1 MKLYKKFTSREG
13 EAQQTMS
20 AGRDGDGLRLWS
32 IITIMVVIE
41 AAVVVLSTRYA
52 LTLL

>member
-1 MKLYKKFTSREG
+1 VKLYKKFTPRED

-20 AGRDGDGLRLWS
+20 ARRGDDGLRLWA